1 MTDSAFGLSKIGQIA
16 VNVHDIDRAV
26 EFYRDVL
33 GMDFVFSVPKM
44 AFFMCGDVRLMLA
57 TPEKPEF
64 DHPASLIYYTV
75 DEIQSAVATLKERG
89 VEFEADPSVVH
100 ETERSKL
107 WMVFLRDPDGNVL
120 ALMAEESKDE
130 RS

>member
-1 MTDSAFGLSKIGQIA
+1 MTSANTFGLSKIGQIA

-44 AFFMCGDVRLMLA
+44 AFFMCGDVRLMLT
-57 TPEKPEF
+57 TPERPEF
-64 DHPASLIYYTV
+64 DHPASLIYYAV
-75 DEIQSAVATLKERG
+75 DEIDSAVATLKERG
-89 VEFEADPSVVH
+89 VEFEGEPAVVH
-100 ETERSKL
+100 ETERSQL

-120 ALMAEESKDE
+120 AVMSEKSKE
-130 RS
+130 